1 MIDKCGLVLF
11 VVCFCFVVFFGL
23 FFFFFKSFRIVCRK
37 NEDVIA
43 AWGAVEVPGS
53 SYSKSLLF

>member
-11 VVCFCFVVFFGL
+11 EVCFCFVVFFG
-23 FFFFFKSFRIVCRK
+23 FVFFFKSFRIVCRK

-43 AWGAVEVPGS
+43 AWGAVEVLGS
-53 SYSKSLLF
+53 SYSESLLF